1 MIYLAINY
9 FLLRET
15 SYALSFKSEWF
26 STVYTSIELFFKRR
40 SIESKMVTT
49 NESSKFEKG
58 VNCKEIP
65 P

>member
-9 FLLRET
+9 FLVRET

-26 STVYTSIELFFKRR
+26 LTVYTCIELFFKRR
-40 SIESKMVTT
+40 STDSKMGTT
-49 NESSKFEKG
+49 NESSKFEKK
-58 VNCKEIP
+58 NCKEIP